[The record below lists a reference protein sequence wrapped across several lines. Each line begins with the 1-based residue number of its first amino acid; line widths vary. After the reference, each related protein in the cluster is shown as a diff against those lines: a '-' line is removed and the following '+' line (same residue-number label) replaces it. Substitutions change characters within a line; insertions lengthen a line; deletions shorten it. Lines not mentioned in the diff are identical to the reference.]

1 MLIKFSRGRHSLLGH
16 GLMATKL
23 RSYIYS
29 MSMYLLA
36 VYTGKQ
42 FKHKG
47 HIPEHIRNQTVP
59 IVVGNGLNF
68 LSNNEQHGLLGIPT
82 TGETYGKNT

>member
-16 GLMATKL
+16 GLMTTKL

-47 HIPEHIRNQTVP
+47 HIPEHIRNRTVL

-68 LSNNEQHGLLGIPT
+68 LSDNEQHGLLGIPT
-82 TGETYGKNT
+82 TGGNIR